1 MVIVREELDEAS
13 LAVYLRT
20 CPNCGGVISDR
31 RLLMGLPCN
40 RCLPQGALGVGHE
53 SLFTV
58 MRSLGT
64 AKNYKKLEE
73 IQGVYEELLKFFIE
87 ALGSE
92 PWGIQK
98 LWLKRLSKRSS
109 FAMLAPTGVG
119 KTTVG
124 LLSAVY
130 FAMKGGKSYV
140 IVPTTLLVMQAERII
155 ERFLNKIGF
164 TAIVVSIHSKLS
176 KSERVK
182 REDMV
187 QKGEF
192 DILITTSR
200 YLMKNFDKL
209 QNLKFTYIFVDDV
222 DAVMRGSKSIEMIL
236 VLMGFSKD
244 DIDRGLELIKLRREL
259 VYRGSNEDL
268 VSKVRILESCL
279 RERARSVNSVLVI
292 SSATGSP
299 RGSRSR
305 LFKEL
310 LGFDVGARPELIRN
324 IVDIY
329 FIPSAS
335 LEDALFELVE
345 RLGRGGLIYV
355 PVDRG
360 IEYADYLVSI
370 LRSRGIKAEAIH
382 SKKASALDSFT
393 SGEVDVLVGVATY
406 YGVLVRGIDLPE
418 HVRFAVFV
426 GIPRH
431 RVSLRVDKLDASDM
445 LRLLPLLVDVVKS
458 EETRDKL
465 ESYLTKLIRAVRR
478 AGIFIIERFREIAK
492 GVREPETAIEKMFAE
507 ALGLVKDLIKD
518 PDILNSLT
526 KNPEVTVIEE
536 KGELYVLIPDSPTY
550 IQASGR
556 TSRLYLGGISKG
568 VSVVIV
574 DDLRLLRGLEKRLSF
589 IIDDFRFMSYS
600 DVLPILPE
608 LLREV
613 DRDRELIR
621 KVREGTITKEELSKL
636 RGLEFKTSLLVVES
650 PNKART
656 IAKFF
661 GRPSAKDY
669 GRLRVYE
676 VSLGNQTILITSSGG
691 HVYELVINAEDLT
704 KGVNDWVELFG
715 VMLKK
720 RRYIPLYTTIKKC
733 QSCGKQFTDETARPD
748 VCPYC
753 SSTRVVDSESIVSAI
768 RDVAMEV
775 DEVLV
780 GTDPDTEGEK
790 IAYDLISAITP
801 INSNVKRVEFHEV
814 TRRALVSSI
823 SNPRDVDV
831 NLVKAQLVRRVE
843 DRWIGFLL
851 SRLLQEDF
859 WPVFCREVVPQLS
872 NTVGRRYQ
880 AMCSEHPKVYRNL
893 SAGRVQTP
901 VLGWIIA
908 AAKKHAETKR
918 KAVSIYIEGIDTEFT
933 ADLPDELKKIR
944 LSDLDSIDVL
954 IEDVKDHTVK
964 LKPEPPFT
972 TDSILSELSSRYG
985 ISVVRS
991 MQVLQDLF
999 EAGFI
1004 TYHRTDSTRVS
1015 DVGIRI
1021 AEDYLKQVEGE
1032 NYKHI
1037 FRPRTWGEGGAHE
1050 AIRPTRPIDT
1060 ETLRRLVEEGII
1072 EPVVKLQKIHY
1083 LVYDAIFR
1091 RFIASQST
1099 EAEVVSSQITYKV
1112 IVRHKNGQV
1121 AEVGPNTVTI
1131 YTSVISEGFLKY
1143 DRRVRVRKAIS
1154 PGVYRATRVRLFYR
1168 SETMPHTESS
1178 LVRKMKEAG
1187 IGRPSTY
1194 SKIIETILKR
1204 GYAIRTKGVG
1214 YVIPRHLGVEVYRY
1228 LVSRFESLVSEER
1241 TRALEKKMD
1250 LVEQGLD
1257 DYERVISMLYN
1268 DLIELGLVRVGDS
1281 GVSSFNGI

>member
-1 MVIVREELDEAS
+1 MVIVREELEEAS

-40 RCLPQGALGVGHE
+40 RCLPQGALGVGYD
-53 SLFTV
+53 SLFAA
-58 MRSLGT
+58 MRSLDT

-73 IQGVYEELLKFFIE
+73 IQRAYEELLKVFVN

-98 LWLKRLSKRSS
+98 LWLKRLSKKSS

-140 IVPTTLLVMQAERII
+140 IVPTTLLVMQAEKNI
-155 ERFLNKIGF
+155 EKFLNKIGF

-176 KSERVK
+176 KSERAR
-182 REDMV
+182 REDIV
-187 QKGEF
+187 QRGEF

-209 QNLKFTYIFVDDV
+209 KNLRFTYIFVDDV
-222 DAVMRGSKSIEMIL
+222 DAVMRGSKAIEMIL

-259 VYRGSNEDL
+259 VYRGSSEDL
-268 VSKVRILESCL
+268 VSKVRDLESYL
-279 RERARSVNSVLVI
+279 RERARSINSVLVI

-324 IVDIY
+324 IVDAY
-329 FIPSAS
+329 FVPSTS
-335 LEDALFELVE
+335 LEDAVLELVE
-345 RLGRGGLIYV
+345 RLGKGGLVYV

-360 IEYADYLVSI
+360 IEYADYLAGF
-370 LRSRGIKAEAIH
+370 LRSRGVRAEAVH
-382 SKKASALDSFT
+382 SKKTSALDSFT

-418 HVRFAVFV
+418 HIRFAVFV
-426 GIPRH
+426 GVPRH
-431 RVSLRVDKLDASDM
+431 KVSLRVDRLDASDVM
-445 LRLLPLLVDVVKS
+445 RLLPLLVDSVKS
-458 EETRDKL
+458 EEMRDKL
-465 ESYLTKLIRAVRR
+465 ELYLTKLVRAVRR
-478 AGIFIIERFREIAK
+478 AGVFVLERFREIAR
-492 GVREPETAIEKMFAE
+492 GVREPETAIEKVFAE
-507 ALGLVKDLIKD
+507 ALGLVKDLLKD
-518 PDILNSLT
+518 PDTLGSLVQ
-526 KNPEVTVIEE
+526 NPEVTVVEE

-556 TSRLYLGGISKG
+556 TSRLYLGGISRG

-574 DDLRLLRGLEKRLSF
+574 DDLRLLRGLERRLSF
-589 IIDDFRFMSYS
+589 VIDDFRFVRYS
-600 DVLPILPE
+600 DIVSKLPE
-608 LLREV
+608 ILKEV

-621 KVREGTITKEELSKL
+621 KIREGTITKDELSKL

-691 HVYELVINAEDLT
+691 HVYELVTNTGDLT
-704 KGVNDWVELFG
+704 KGVGDWVELFG

-720 RRYIPLYTTIKKC
+720 GKYVPLYTTIKKC
-733 QSCGKQFTDETARPD
+733 QSCGKQFTDETAKPD

-753 SSTRVVDSESIVSAI
+753 GSPRVVDSASIVSAI

-790 IAYDLISAITP
+790 IAYDLVSAITP

-814 TRRALVSSI
+814 TRRALVDSI
-823 SNPRDVDV
+823 SNPRDVNV
-831 NLVKAQLVRRVE
+831 NLVKAQLVRRIE
-843 DRWIGFLL
+843 DRWIGFSL
-851 SRLLQEDF
+851 SKLLQEDF

-872 NTVGRRYQ
+872 NTIGKRYQ
-880 AMCSEHPKVYRNL
+880 ALCSEYPSVYRNL

-908 AAKKHAETKR
+908 AAKKHSETRR
-918 KAVSIYIEGIDTEFT
+918 KAISVHIEGIDTEFS
-933 ADLPDELKKIR
+933 ADLPEEFKKIR
-944 LSDLDSIDVL
+944 LNDLDSVEVV

-964 LKPEPPFT
+964 LMPEPPFT

-985 ISVVRS
+985 IPVVRS

-1032 NYKHI
+1032 SYKRV

-1050 AIRPTRPIDT
+1050 AIRPTRPIDA
-1060 ETLRRLVEEGII
+1060 ETLRRLIEEGVI
-1072 EPVVKLQKIHY
+1072 EPVIKLQKIHY

-1091 RFIASQST
+1091 RFIASQSV
-1099 EAEVVSSQITYKV
+1099 EAEVVASQIRYRV
-1112 IVRHKNGQV
+1112 VVRLKNGQV
-1121 AEVGPNTVTI
+1121 AEFGPNVITI
-1131 YTSVISEGFLKY
+1131 YANIISEGFLKY
-1143 DRRVRVRKAIS
+1143 DRRVRVRKPIA
-1154 PGVYRATRVRLFYR
+1154 PGVYRAARIRLFYR
-1168 SETMPHTESS
+1168 SEVMPHTESS
-1178 LVRKMKEAG
+1178 LVRKMKESG

-1214 YVIPRHLGVEVYRY
+1214 YVIPRHLGVEVYKY
-1228 LVSRFESLVSEER
+1228 LMSRFESLVNEER

-1250 LVEQGLD
+1250 LIEQGLD
-1257 DYERVISMLYN
+1257 DYERVVAMLYN
-1268 DLIELGLVRVGDS
+1268 DLIELGLVRVGNT
-1281 GVSSFNGI
+1281 GAGGFNSI